1 MAEKHI
7 IIESEQVIYHVSEIP
22 SVEQIVQSLQ
32 SWNNICKSIEADFKK
47 HFDFHDV
54 SIQLNINQIIT
65 GSLIEDFCIALS
77 FKSRQQYEQMLSKIG
92 DLPMVSKI
100 IIALIAGGIGYAI
113 DHFTNNSVDNSIHV
127 ENSTIILSDA
137 TLKTLYENTPGIA
150 AISKSQNAPMTI
162 FNSQYTA
169 EQLKKIPDKYTNE
182 PDYITRSFDDVSI
195 SVRKIN
201 FDDVTNWYG
210 KIEDA
215 DGNSISSTKI
225 EFADPSSVEN
235 IKNQIKSQN
244 INFDADVDINFK
256 KNKKGE
262 YIPHL
267 IIVKKVID
275 KTPE

>member
-47 HFDFHDV
+47 HFDFKDI
-54 SIQLNINQIIT
+54 SLQLNVNEIT
-65 GSLIEDFCIALS
+65 KGSLIEDFMIALV
-77 FKSRQQYEQMLSKIG
+77 FKNKENYKQFLEKIG
-92 DLPMVSKI
+92 DLPMASKT
-100 IIALIAGGIGYAI
+100 IIALITGGIGLAI
-113 DHFTNNSVDNSIHV
+113 GHFSTGGTDNSISI

-169 EQLKKIPDKYTNE
+169 EQLKNIPDKYTNE

-225 EFADPSSVEN
+225 EFADPSLAEN

-256 KNKKGE
+256 KNKNGE

-267 IIVKKVID
+267 IIVKEVID
-275 KTPE
+275 KTSE